1 MKQSIKSIFNN
12 LSLFLIFA
20 TIFAG
25 FGVLIS
31 IDHSSSYDKIDNLN
45 NQKKIIST
53 LTKLH
58 RDDIELALI
67 QFNGKST
74 QLLNDIDKLR
84 ALYRYNFTE
93 QYIIGNSKEYL
104 ADLDELTRLT
114 NDFNTNARNYY
125 IKDTKKDIKRE
136 LDLKQSFNTLYNQ
149 INTITL
155 KSIQY
160 NKAKFNIHK
169 NVTYLAFVIIL
180 LTSLIYRRKL
190 NNIYQDLYFLY
201 NSDNKEYKIYTEEA
215 DAIALRMNK
224 KSQTAHN
231 LTMIDP
237 VTSINNHKG
246 MINSYSQK
254 KNMKESDFTSV
265 TVIEIDNFSKSN
277 HAYTQEFTNHIL
289 KKVAFTISLHEQSAD
304 VIARIDYSQFAII
317 LSRRTKEMSF
327 KDVDIIRQSIAEIKF
342 KSTTTGSVVVTVSGG
357 YVIKPNN
364 TTLDESMKDAKKV
377 LEHAKSHGGDKISQ
391 IRDLQVSECEEE

>member
-304 VIARIDYSQFAII
+304 VIARIDYNQFAII